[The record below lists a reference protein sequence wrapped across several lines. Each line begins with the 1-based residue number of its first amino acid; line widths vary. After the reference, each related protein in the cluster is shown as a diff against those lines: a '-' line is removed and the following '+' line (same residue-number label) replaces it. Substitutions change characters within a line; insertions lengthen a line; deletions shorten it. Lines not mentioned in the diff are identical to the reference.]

1 MPLILE
7 TNELTKLYG
16 GRAAVNQV
24 SLHVKE
30 GDIYGFIGKNG
41 AGKTTFMRL
50 VTGLARPDKGN
61 MTLFGGRDFA
71 GSRRR
76 IGSMIE
82 YPSLYPNMTA
92 RQNLEA
98 HRLLLGIPEKG
109 SVDEALKTVRLAETG
124 NKKVKHFS
132 LGMRQR
138 LGIAQCLLGHPDFLI
153 LDEPIN
159 GLDPTGIKEIRD
171 LLLTLNGEKG
181 ITILLSSHILGE
193 LAKIATCYGIIN
205 QGVLVDEFSKDE
217 LQTRCRRCLRIQVD
231 DVKKAVQVLESIL
244 KTDQF
249 DVLPDQTIRLF
260 GYLEDSGTVNTTLVQ
275 NGVTVRTI
283 APAGQ
288 DLEGYFMQRMGGY
301 GNA

>member
-7 TNELTKLYG
+7 TNGLTKLYG

-50 VTGLARPDKGN
+50 VTGLARPDKGD
-61 MTLFGGRDFA
+61 MTLFGGQDFSR
-71 GSRRR
+71 SRRR

-171 LLLTLNGEKG
+171 LLLMLNGEKRHHHPAFQPHLRG
-181 ITILLSSHILGE
+181 ACENRHLLRHHQPRGTGGRIF
-193 LAKIATCYGIIN
+193 
-205 QGVLVDEFSKDE
+205 Q
-217 LQTRCRRCLRIQVD
+217 RRAANPMPALPAYPGGRR
-231 DVKKAVQVLESIL
+231 KKGGAGARKRTENRS
-244 KTDQF
+244 
-249 DVLPDQTIRLF
+249 
-260 GYLEDSGTVNTTLVQ
+260 
-275 NGVTVRTI
+275 VRR
-283 APAGQ
+283 AA
-288 DLEGYFMQRMGGY
+288 
-301 GNA
+301 

>member
-7 TNELTKLYG
+7 TSGLTKLYG

-50 VTGLARPDKGN
+50 VTGLARPDKGS
-61 MTLFGGRDFA
+61 MTLFGGQSFTE
-71 GSRRR
+71 GRRR

-92 RQNLEA
+92 RENLEA
-98 HRLLLGIPEKG
+98 HRRLLGIPEKN
-109 SVDEALKTVRLAETG
+109 SVDEALQTVHLTDTG

-231 DVKKAVQVLESIL
+231 DVKKAAQVLESVL

-249 DVLPDQTIRLF
+249 DVLPDQTLRLF
-260 GYLEDSGTVNTTLVQ
+260 AYLEDSGKVNTTLVQ
-275 NGVTVRTI
+275 NGVTVMTI

>member
-7 TNELTKLYG
+7 TSGLTKLYG

-50 VTGLARPDKGN
+50 VTGLARPDKGS
-61 MTLFGGRDFA
+61 MALFGGQSLTE
-71 GSRRR
+71 GRRR

-92 RQNLEA
+92 RENLEA
-98 HRLLLGIPEKG
+98 HRRLLGIPEKN
-109 SVDEALKTVRLAETG
+109 SVDEVLQTVHLTDTG
-124 NKKVKHFS
+124 NKEVKHFS

-231 DVKKAVQVLESIL
+231 DVKKAAQVLESVL

-249 DVLPDQTIRLF
+249 DVLPDQTLRLF
-260 GYLEDSGTVNTTLVQ
+260 AYLEDSGKVNTTLVQ
-275 NGVTVRTI
+275 NGVTVMTI

>member
-1 MPLILE
+1 MF
-7 TNELTKLYG
+7 TRNCG
-16 GRAAVNQV
+16 GRLN
-24 SLHVKE
+24 
-30 GDIYGFIGKNG
+30 FI
-41 AGKTTFMRL
+41 
-50 VTGLARPDKGN
+50 
-61 MTLFGGRDFA
+61 
-71 GSRRR
+71 
-76 IGSMIE
+76 
-82 YPSLYPNMTA
+82 
-92 RQNLEA
+92 
-98 HRLLLGIPEKG
+98 
-109 SVDEALKTVRLAETG
+109 
-124 NKKVKHFS
+124 
-132 LGMRQR
+132 
-138 LGIAQCLLGHPDFLI
+138 
-153 LDEPIN
+153 DEPIN

-231 DVKKAVQVLESIL
+231 DVKKAAQVLESIL

-260 GYLEDSGTVNTTLVQ
+260 GYLEDSGMVNTTLVQ

>member
-7 TNELTKLYG
+7 TNGLTKLYG

-98 HRLLLGIPEKG
+98 HRLLLGIPEKS
-109 SVDEALKTVRLAETG
+109 SVDEALQTVHLAETG

>member
-7 TNELTKLYG
+7 TDGLTKLYG

-50 VTGLARPDKGN
+50 VTGLARPDKGS
-61 MTLFGGRDFA
+61 MALFGGQSLTE
-71 GSRRR
+71 GRRR

-92 RQNLEA
+92 RENLEA
-98 HRLLLGIPEKG
+98 HRRLLGIPEKN
-109 SVDEALKTVRLAETG
+109 SVDEVLQTVHLTDTG

-231 DVKKAVQVLESIL
+231 DVKKAAQVLESVL

-249 DVLPDQTIRLF
+249 DVLPDQTLRLF
-260 GYLEDSGTVNTTLVQ
+260 AYLEDSATVNTTLVQ
-275 NGVTVRTI
+275 NGVSVVTI

>member
-7 TNELTKLYG
+7 TSGLTKLYG

-50 VTGLARPDKGN
+50 VTGLARPDKGS
-61 MTLFGGRDFA
+61 MALFGGQSFTE
-71 GSRRR
+71 GRRR

-92 RQNLEA
+92 RENLEA
-98 HRLLLGIPEKG
+98 HRRLLGIPEKN
-109 SVDEALKTVRLAETG
+109 SVDETLQTVHLTDTG

-231 DVKKAVQVLESIL
+231 DVKKAAQVLESVL

-249 DVLPDQTIRLF
+249 DVLPDQTLRLF
-260 GYLEDSGTVNTTLVQ
+260 AYLEDSGKVNTTLVQ
-275 NGVTVRTI
+275 NGVTVMTI

>member
-7 TNELTKLYG
+7 TNGLTKLYG

-50 VTGLARPDKGN
+50 VTGLARPDKGS
-61 MTLFGGRDFA
+61 MTLFGGQDFSR
-71 GSRRR
+71 SRRR

>member
-98 HRLLLGIPEKG
+98 HRLLLGIPEKS
-109 SVDEALKTVRLAETG
+109 SVDEALQTVRLAETG

-171 LLLTLNGEKG
+171 LLLTLNGEQG

-231 DVKKAVQVLESIL
+231 DVKKAAQVLESIL

-260 GYLEDSGTVNTTLVQ
+260 GYLEDSGMVNTTLVQ

>member
-98 HRLLLGIPEKG
+98 HRLLLGIPEKS
-109 SVDEALKTVRLAETG
+109 SVDEALQTVRLAETG

-231 DVKKAVQVLESIL
+231 DVKKAAQVLESIL

-260 GYLEDSGTVNTTLVQ
+260 GYLEDSGMVNTTLVQ